1 MVERGIDVHPQQ
13 VDFLGGGA
21 LPAAVAMACTIF
33 GKPSCRWVAMPSST
47 LRPAI
52 AGNARGCTED
62 VGAVES
68 TARRS
73 ESPGVYVLQH
83 VVIPTNSGALPARR
97 AGANNRTPS
106 GRAMPGGIQPWATS
120 VTRTVVPSA

>member
-13 VDFLGGGA
+13 VDFSA
-21 LPAAVAMACTIF
+21 AAPLPAAVAMACTIF

-83 VVIPTNSGALPARR
+83 VVIPTNSGLCRRVAPVPTIARLR
-97 AGANNRTPS
+97 E
-106 GRAMPGGIQPWATS
+106 GRCPEVSNHG
-120 VTRTVVPSA
+120 RRR